1 MPPSRLLFLA
11 CLLILPTF
19 AGCPCRSY
27 DRGYTEPTTDEV
39 LEHLAARRAGLSSFK
54 TDSTMDYWV
63 GKDRFRGTV
72 LVMGTLGAKVRM
84 NALRPDDAVAADLAC
99 DGMNFVFVDQMNNC
113 ILTGPCNEESIA
125 ALLRVPLAPDDFLYL
140 GLGATPVI
148 EGAQGKVRWD
158 SKHGREVVEL
168 EGAGGMKQ
176 TILLD
181 GRDGKK
187 TWDLLR
193 SEVRGADGKVI
204 WTTDHTDYRVLKD
217 AAGVDHRVPGKSNFK
232 TPTEKSDLLVE
243 WGSEREINLEL
254 AQALFELVPPD
265 VGFCG
270 QKPAPATPTP

>member
-1 MPPSRLLFLA
+1 MAPSRLAFLFCVA
-11 CLLILPTF
+11 VLPTF

-27 DRGYTEPTTDEV
+27 DRGYTAPTTEEV
-39 LEHLAARRAGLSSFK
+39 LEHLESKRAGLSSFK

-72 LVMGTLGAKVRM
+72 LVMGTQGAKVRM

-99 DGMNFVFVDQMNNC
+99 DGQSFVFVDQMNNC
-113 ILTGPCNEESIA
+113 ILTGPCNQDSIA

-140 GLGATPVI
+140 ALGATPVI

-158 SKHGREVVEL
+158 SDKGREVVEL

-193 SEVRGADGKVI
+193 SEIKGPDGRVL
-204 WTTDHTDYRVLKD
+204 WTADHTDYEVVKD

-232 TPTEKSDLLVE
+232 TPAEKSDLLVE
-243 WGSEREINLEL
+243 WGGEREINLEIPAAAFIL
-254 AQALFELVPPD
+254 QPPPVP
-265 VGFCG
+265 FCG
-270 QKPAPATPTP
+270 QKPATAATP